1 MWYQIL
7 DYDDDNQMSLLLFL
21 MPGDR
26 ARFWIYKIILNILD
40 REFGQ
45 IYKSVLA
52 NPPISSEELQ
62 YRLLWGLTHG
72 LSKNIYD

>member
-1 MWYQIL
+1 
-7 DYDDDNQMSLLLFL
+7 

-52 NPPISSEELQ
+52 SPPSSSEELQ
-62 YRLLWGLTHG
+62 SRLL
-72 LSKNIYD
+72 